1 MIELSEVQKAEYFR
15 RSYTA
20 IDGLWFMKLEAKF
33 GFETALEIDT
43 AVWEVF
49 PKIQARFLR
58 ALAGNS
64 SGIQGLR
71 ECFVTKHTLEG
82 FNFTTSP
89 ISGH

>member
-1 MIELSEVQKAEYFR
+1 
-15 RSYTA
+15 
-20 IDGLWFMKLEAKF
+20 MKLEAKF

-64 SGIQGLR
+64 SGIQGLKK
-71 ECFVTKHTLEG
+71 CFVTKHTLEG
-82 FNFTTSP
+82 FDFTTAP
-89 ISGH
+89 ISGQEGFEVQDYPMPLV